1 MFSETLR
8 PMTLAGI
15 LTKKQLRIVEL
26 VAYGFKNKEIA
37 STVGTTEYV
46 IKNYLR
52 IIFDKCGCWN
62 RVELA
67 LRHVH
72 ETINGLYQN
81 QGEHAPSVQ

>member
-1 MFSETLR
+1 MSLED
-8 PMTLAGI
+8 I

-37 STVGTTEYV
+37 SEVGTTEYV

-52 IIFDKCGCWN
+52 DIFDKCGCWN

-72 ETINGLYQN
+72 ETVSGLYHN
-81 QGEHAPSVQ
+81 QGKQAHPVQ